1 MRPVRLLK
9 IKVPPLAAE
18 REEEMGQISV
28 VYWSGTGNTAQMAEY
43 VAEGIREAGKEAAV
57 LSVDLAGADTLKGEK
72 AFALGC
78 PSMGA
83 EQLEESV
90 MEPFMCELD
99 GMISGKKVALFG
111 SYGWGGGEWMREWE
125 ERISNDGASVLG
137 GEGVIAIGAPDAEA
151 EEACKALGRAL
162 AAAAE

>member
-1 MRPVRLLK
+1 M
-9 IKVPPLAAE
+9 A
-18 REEEMGQISV
+18 QISV
-28 VYWSGTGNTAQMAEY
+28 VYWSGTGNTAQMAEL
-43 VAEGIREAGKEAAV
+43 VAEGIREAGKEASV
-57 LSVDLAGADTLKGEK
+57 LSVDLVSADALKEEK
-72 AFALGC
+72 PLALAC

-99 GMISGKKVALFG
+99 GAISGKKIGLFG

-125 ERISNDGASVLG
+125 ERIQNDGASVLD
-137 GEGVIAIGAPDAEA
+137 GEGVIANGAPDAEA
-151 EEACKALGRAL
+151 EEACRALGRSL

>member
-1 MRPVRLLK
+1 M
-9 IKVPPLAAE
+9 A
-18 REEEMGQISV
+18 QISV
-28 VYWSGTGNTAQMAEY
+28 VYWSGTGNTAQMAEF

-57 LSVDLAGADTLKGEK
+57 LSADMVSAADLKGEK

-83 EQLEESV
+83 EQLEESI
-90 MEPFMCELD
+90 MEPLMEELD
-99 GMISGKKVALFG
+99 GHISGKKIALFG

-125 ERISNDGASVLG
+125 ERIQNGGASVIE
-137 GEGVIAIGAPDAEA
+137 GEGVIANGAPDAEA
-151 EEACKALGRAL
+151 EENCRALGRAL

>member
-1 MRPVRLLK
+1 MFSSGIRSRR
-9 IKVPPLAAE
+9 AAE
-18 REEEMGQISV
+18 REEKMAQISV
-28 VYWSGTGNTAQMAEY
+28 IYWSGTGNTAQMAEL

-57 LSVDLAGADTLKGEK
+57 LSADMASADSLKGEK

-90 MEPFMCELD
+90 MEPFMCGLD
-99 GMISGKKVALFG
+99 GAISGKRIALFG

-125 ERISNDGASVLG
+125 ERVQNDGASVLE
-137 GEGVIAIGAPDAEA
+137 GEGVITNGAPDAEA
-151 EEACKALGRAL
+151 EEACRALGKAL